1 MLGSGVFVLP
11 AFAANTMGDGIW
23 LAYLFAA
30 TVVLPAALSK
40 SELASAMP
48 SSGGSYVYLERTF
61 GPFFGT
67 ISGIWLWSSF
77 LLKSAFALIGF
88 QAYLYVV
95 TQALNLEVEPT
106 TLGLMFLI
114 IIVVLNILGVAKIKV
129 VQSIIVVIAIT
140 SMILL
145 CIAALL
151 SEGADLSKPVASTAF
166 DKGFWS
172 LAETAALVFVAYA
185 GVTKIAAIAGE
196 VKSPAK
202 TLPRGMIISLIIA
215 AAVYSLVGYSIM
227 AVLPQN
233 WWLDS
238 QGSIIENPIYHFAK
252 AVGGKGVALS
262 IAILAI
268 FTMASMALSGVLA
281 SSRFGFAMAR
291 DNLLPQALEDVN
303 PQFETPHVAIVITG
317 ALMAGA
323 IVWLPVEDIA
333 KLVSGVQIMVFTLIC
348 FALIVLRMTVYR
360 EEGENRWYRPKYES
374 PLFPWMQIWG
384 ICGGVYLLYTMGSN
398 AVIGASATGIVGI
411 LIYFGYG
418 RYHVIDQRTPYQRF
432 KSRLM
437 TPNSEHH
444 ADAARSIEGFRELMK
459 HPSQDEHNRR
469 AAAFHAADMGGK
481 NHLTLLEF
489 QRAMFALGYDYD
501 DDDLREIFHAADEN
515 EDGVLDIDRFL
526 DHFEEDF
533 EFDSNAE
540 TKK

>member
-23 LAYLFAA
+23 VAYLFAA

-114 IIVVLNILGVAKIKV
+114 VIVVLNILGVAKIKV

-145 CIAALL
+145 CIAALFT
-151 SEGADLSKPVASTAF
+151 EGTDLSKPVASAAF

-172 LAETAALVFVAYA
+172 IAETAALVFVAYA

-202 TLPRGMIISLIIA
+202 TLPRGMILSLIIA
-215 AAVYSLVGYSIM
+215 AALYSLVGYSIM
-227 AVLPQN
+227 AVLPEN

-238 QGSIIENPIYHFAK
+238 KGNIVENPIYHFAN
-252 AVGGKGVALS
+252 AVGGKGVALA

-303 PQFETPHVAIVITG
+303 PQFETPHVAILITG

-323 IVWLPVEDIA
+323 IVWLPVEEIA

-348 FALIVLRMTVYR
+348 FALIVLRTTVYR
-360 EEGENRWYRPKYES
+360 EEGENRWYRPKYET
-374 PLFPWMQIWG
+374 PLYPWMQIWG
-384 ICGGVYLLYTMGSN
+384 ICGGAYLLYTMGSN
-398 AVIGASATGIVGI
+398 AAIGASATAIVGI
-411 LIYFGYG
+411 LIYFSYG

-437 TPNSEHH
+437 MPNSEHH
-444 ADAARSIEGFRELMK
+444 ADTARSIEGFRVLMK

-489 QRAMFALGYDYD
+489 QRAMFALGYDYNE
-501 DDDLREIFHAADEN
+501 DDLREIFHAADEN
-515 EDGVLDIDRFL
+515 EDGVLDIDQFL

-533 EFDSNAE
+533 DIDSKAGTE
-540 TKK
+540 K

>member
-23 LAYLFAA
+23 VAYLFAA

-95 TQALNLEVEPT
+95 TQALDLEVEPT

-114 IIVVLNILGVAKIKV
+114 VIVVLNILGVAKIKV

-145 CIAALL
+145 CIAALFT
-151 SEGADLSKPVASTAF
+151 EGADLSKPVASAAF

-172 LAETAALVFVAYA
+172 IAETAALVFVAYA

-202 TLPRGMIISLIIA
+202 TLPRGMILSLIIA
-215 AAVYSLVGYSIM
+215 AALYSLVGYSIM
-227 AVLPQN
+227 AVLPEN

-238 QGSIIENPIYHFAK
+238 KGNIVENPIYHFAN
-252 AVGGKGVALS
+252 AVGGKGVALA

-303 PQFETPHVAIVITG
+303 PQFETPHVAILITG

-323 IVWLPVEDIA
+323 IVWLPVEEIA

-348 FALIVLRMTVYR
+348 FALIVLRTTVYR
-360 EEGENRWYRPKYES
+360 EEGENRWYRPKYET
-374 PLFPWMQIWG
+374 PLYPWMQIWG
-384 ICGGVYLLYTMGSN
+384 ICGGAYLLYTMGSN
-398 AVIGASATGIVGI
+398 AAIGASATAIVGI
-411 LIYFGYG
+411 LIYFSYG
-418 RYHVIDQRTPYQRF
+418 RYHVLDQRTPYQRF

-437 TPNSEHH
+437 MPNSEHH
-444 ADAARSIEGFRELMK
+444 ADIARSIEGFRVLMK

-489 QRAMFALGYDYD
+489 QRAMFALGYDYNE
-501 DDDLREIFHAADEN
+501 DDLREIFHAADEN
-515 EDGVLDIDRFL
+515 EDGVLDIDQFL

-533 EFDSNAE
+533 DIDSKAGTE
-540 TKK
+540 K

>member
-23 LAYLFAA
+23 VAYLFAA

-106 TLGLMFLI
+106 TLGLMFLVV
-114 IIVVLNILGVAKIKV
+114 IVVLNILGVAKIKV

-145 CIAALL
+145 CIAALFT
-151 SEGADLSKPVASTAF
+151 EGADLSKPVASAAF
-166 DKGFWS
+166 DKGLWS
-172 LAETAALVFVAYA
+172 IAETAALVFVAYA

-196 VKSPAK
+196 VKSPAT
-202 TLPRGMIISLIIA
+202 TLPRGMILSLIIA
-215 AAVYSLVGYSIM
+215 AALYSLVGYSIM
-227 AVLPQN
+227 AVLPEN

-238 QGSIIENPIYHFAK
+238 KGNIVENPIYHFAN
-252 AVGGKGVALS
+252 AVGGKGVALA

-303 PQFETPHVAIVITG
+303 PQFETPHVAILITG

-323 IVWLPVEDIA
+323 IVWLPVEEIA

-348 FALIVLRMTVYR
+348 FALIVLRTTVYR
-360 EEGENRWYRPKYES
+360 EEGENRWYRPKYLS
-374 PLFPWMQIWG
+374 PLYPWMQIWG
-384 ICGGVYLLYTMGSN
+384 ICGGAYLLYTMGSN
-398 AVIGASATGIVGI
+398 AAIGASATAIVGI
-411 LIYFGYG
+411 LIYFSYG

-437 TPNSEHH
+437 MPNSEHH
-444 ADAARSIEGFRELMK
+444 ADTAQRIEGFRVLMK

-489 QRAMFALGYDYD
+489 QRAMFALGYDYNE
-501 DDDLREIFHAADEN
+501 DDLREIFHAADEN
-515 EDGVLDIDRFL
+515 EDGVLDIDQFL

-533 EFDSNAE
+533 VIDSKAGTE
-540 TKK
+540 K

>member
-23 LAYLFAA
+23 LAYLLAA

-88 QAYLYVV
+88 QAYLYIV
-95 TQALNLEVEPT
+95 TQSLNLEVEPT
-106 TLGLMFLI
+106 TLGRLFLI
-114 IIVVLNILGVAKIKV
+114 LIVILNILGVAKIKV
-129 VQSIIVVIAIT
+129 VQSIIVVIATT

-145 CIAALL
+145 CCAALL
-151 SEGADLSKPVASTAF
+151 SDDANLSKPIASKAF
-166 DKGFWS
+166 ESGFWS

-202 TLPRGMIISLIIA
+202 TLPQGMILSLIIA
-215 AAVYSLVGYSIM
+215 AALYSLVGYSIM
-227 AVLPQN
+227 AVLPDN
-233 WWLDS
+233 WWLDP
-238 QGSIIENPIYHFAK
+238 QGEIVKNPIYHFAV
-252 AVGGKGVALS
+252 AVGGKGVALAV
-262 IAILAI
+262 AILAI

-303 PQFETPHVAIVITG
+303 PQFETPHIAILITG
-317 ALMAGA
+317 VLMAGA

-348 FALIVLRMTVYR
+348 FALIVLRTTVHKD
-360 EEGENRWYRPKYES
+360 EGEKRWYRPKYES

-384 ICGGVYLLYTMGSN
+384 ICSGSYLLYTMGSN
-398 AVIGASATGIVGI
+398 ALIGASATAIVGI
-411 LIYFGYG
+411 VIYFGYG
-418 RYHVIDQRTPYQRF
+418 RYHVVDQRTPYHRF
-432 KSRLM
+432 KSRLLM
-437 TPNSEHH
+437 PNSEHH
-444 ADAARSIEGFRELMK
+444 ADTARSIEEFRELMR
-459 HPSQDEHNRR
+459 HPSRDEHNRR

-489 QRAMFALGYDYD
+489 KRAMFALGYDYD
-501 DDDLREIFHAADEN
+501 EDDLREIFHAADEN
-515 EDGVLDIDRFL
+515 EDGVLDIDQFL
-526 DHFEEDF
+526 DHFEKDF
-533 EFDSNAE
+533 EIDSSAD
-540 TKK
+540 KQR

>member
-23 LAYLFAA
+23 LAYILAA

-88 QAYLYVV
+88 QAYLFVL
-95 TQALNLEVEPT
+95 TQSLNLAVEPT
-106 TLGLMFLI
+106 TLGLLFLI
-114 IIVVLNILGVAKIKV
+114 VIVVLNILGVSKIKV
-129 VQSIIVVIAIT
+129 IQSFIVIIALS
-140 SMILL
+140 SMIVL

-151 SEGADLSKPVASTAF
+151 SDKANLSKPISQSAF
-166 DKGFWS
+166 NGGFWS
-172 LAETAALVFVAYA
+172 VAETAALVFVAYA

-202 TLPRGMIISLIIA
+202 NLPRGMILSLIIA
-215 AAVYSLVGYSIM
+215 AALYSLVGYAIM
-227 AVLPQN
+227 AVLPDG
-233 WWLDS
+233 WWIAAD
-238 QGSIIENPIYHFAK
+238 GHIIENPIYVFAK
-252 AVGGKGVALS
+252 AVGGNGVA
-262 IAILAI
+262 IAVAALAI
-268 FTMASMALSGVLA
+268 ITMASMALSGVLA

-303 PQFETPHVAIVITG
+303 PQFETPHVAILITG

-323 IVWLPVEDIA
+323 IVWLPVEEIA

-348 FALIVLRMTVYR
+348 FALIVLRTTIYK
-360 EEGENRWYRPKYES
+360 EEGQNRWYRPKYES
-374 PLFPWMQIWG
+374 PLFPYMQIWG
-384 ICGGVYLLYTMGSN
+384 IVGGVYLLYTMGSN
-398 AVIGASATGIVGI
+398 AVIGACATAIVGI
-411 LIYFGYG
+411 FIYFGYG
-418 RYHVIDQRTPYQRF
+418 RYHVVDQRTPFHRF

-437 TPNSEHH
+437 TPNSAHH
-444 ADAARSIEGFRELMK
+444 ADAARSVEGFKELMR
-459 HPSQDEHNRR
+459 HPSRDEHNRR

-501 DDDLREIFHAADEN
+501 EDDLREIFHAADEN
-515 EDGVLDIDRFL
+515 EDGVLDIDQFL

-533 EFDSNAE
+533 DVESNNASE
-540 TKK
+540 

>member
-23 LAYLFAA
+23 VAYLFAA

-114 IIVVLNILGVAKIKV
+114 VIVVLNILGVAKIKV

-145 CIAALL
+145 CIAALFT
-151 SEGADLSKPVASTAF
+151 EGTDLSKPVASAAF

-172 LAETAALVFVAYA
+172 IAETAALVFVAYA

-202 TLPRGMIISLIIA
+202 TLPRGMILSLIIA
-215 AAVYSLVGYSIM
+215 AALYSLVGYSIM
-227 AVLPQN
+227 AVLPEN

-238 QGSIIENPIYHFAK
+238 KGNIVENPIY
-252 AVGGKGVALS
+252 
-262 IAILAI
+262 
-268 FTMASMALSGVLA
+268 
-281 SSRFGFAMAR
+281 
-291 DNLLPQALEDVN
+291 
-303 PQFETPHVAIVITG
+303 
-317 ALMAGA
+317 
-323 IVWLPVEDIA
+323 
-333 KLVSGVQIMVFTLIC
+333 
-348 FALIVLRMTVYR
+348 
-360 EEGENRWYRPKYES
+360 
-374 PLFPWMQIWG
+374 
-384 ICGGVYLLYTMGSN
+384 
-398 AVIGASATGIVGI
+398 
-411 LIYFGYG
+411 
-418 RYHVIDQRTPYQRF
+418 
-432 KSRLM
+432 
-437 TPNSEHH
+437 
-444 ADAARSIEGFRELMK
+444 
-459 HPSQDEHNRR
+459 
-469 AAAFHAADMGGK
+469 
-481 NHLTLLEF
+481 
-489 QRAMFALGYDYD
+489 
-501 DDDLREIFHAADEN
+501 
-515 EDGVLDIDRFL
+515 
-526 DHFEEDF
+526 
-533 EFDSNAE
+533 
-540 TKK
+540 